1 MELLFFPLI
10 VAKMSDLQEFR
21 QLLQTVLKRVYGDKL
36 RVDDVNRLSGGA
48 SQETWLMNLSGGS
61 APETLILRRAPQRSQ
76 DAPSSAAIGLP
87 NEAKIIGYAEKAGV
101 PVPNVVYVLQEHDG
115 LGEGYFMSR
124 VPGETIARRILRE
137 DRYAEARS
145 ALPAQCGQALA
156 GIHSIGIGDDPALN
170 LSQGLDQLSQYED
183 FYLSLGACRPIF
195 DLAMVWLRENAPDP
209 LTPVLLHGDFR
220 LGNIMVDETG
230 LAAVLDWELCHLGDP
245 REDIAWMCTNSWRFG
260 NIDKRLGGFGDLEHL
275 LDAYAA
281 DGGPVISPKD
291 IDWWEMMGSV
301 KWGVMCMMM
310 YESFRTGAEP
320 TVERAAIGRRVSE
333 TEMDLIRLLEAQR
346 HA

>member
-21 QLLQTVLKRVYGDKL
+21 QLLQAVLQKVYGDKL
-36 RVDDVNRLSGGA
+36 HVDDVNRLSGGA
-48 SQETWLMNLSGGS
+48 SQETWLLNLSGGS

-76 DAPSSAAIGLP
+76 DSPGSAAVGLA
-87 NEAKIIGYAEKAGV
+87 NEAKIIRYAEQAGV
-101 PVPNVVYVLQEHDG
+101 PVPSVVRVLQEEDR

-124 VPGETIARRILRE
+124 VPGETIARKILRD
-137 DRYAEARS
+137 DRYAYARS

-156 GIHSIGIGDDPALN
+156 GIHSIAIGDDPALN

-183 FYLSLGACRPIF
+183 FYLSIGTCRPIF
-195 DLAMVWLRENAPDP
+195 DLAMVWLRENAPEP
-209 LTPVLLHGDFR
+209 LKPVLLHGDFR
-220 LGNIMVDETG
+220 LGNIMVDENG

-260 NIDKRLGGFGDLEHL
+260 NIDKRLGGFGDLEPL
-275 LDAYAA
+275 LEAYAA
-281 DGGPVISPKD
+281 DGGSVISPKD
-291 IDWWEMMGSV
+291 IDWWEMMGSM